1 MERGGDLASIAD
13 KEEEEFIEA
22 EVISEADN
30 YWLGLDDQSVEGQFE
45 WVDRIPVL
53 YTKWSNLEPDDGT
66 MKTGSLNHD
75 EDCTIIKPGM
85 EWSDVR
91 CWNEY
96 KYICKNSNDK
106 TSHKPLY
113 EEELNKL
120 NEHVQAPD
128 IPNTAHLPSASVANN
143 VLSTSSRSSTNVNN
157 DIGSENKNLQNK
169 SIGRFTDVPLKESV
183 GMNNTEN
190 LRDIETELGKKSNSR
205 DLSPALSH
213 FKEVHAGGNGGPSTQ
228 IIKQA
233 FNLQQEKAVSSDR
246 ITPDRKDGL
255 LGSGQ
260 EVDFVSLQSKA
271 LGDTGYTTNNLLT
284 NINNLNSPFGPNVTT
299 SSDDGNSPK
308 LLNFLANPHFNLAK
322 SIAEKIAPDIVK
334 DYSAKFYPDI
344 LLVQN
349 ICGKTCGDAAAQMKL
364 GNAKELGDVCGRSC
378 ANSLLSMNPMEF
390 MTVIG
395 KIRDGEK
402 SKDDEKFKNARQL
415 AIDAV
420 NKILAPLVGTKKPLS
435 VQNFNSE
442 TNEKPSRKPEEEVV
456 AQNEPQK
463 QEPKKEGQTNLVEQP
478 EHVMMSFPGE
488 YPFIHG
494 TSYYEHGYTI
504 PDAVSPVTVD
514 NTYTYPIS
522 LPVPSIVPSSASDSI
537 DNSSVHKQ
545 PSVSQNIP
553 DSAPMPLEYGKNKQT
568 SDDKNYKDE
577 FLKADSSA
585 ADAGKK
591 DTYKGEDD
599 EMFTISMR
607 KKKKH
612 SRGRRLR
619 KQEEWKDHDHQ
630 NTHPFEDENNSVP
643 SITEGDNLKAFETL
657 AKEMK
662 NFVHEKHIKTK
673 SKNKNK
679 DDEDL
684 EDFIKNKLSE
694 GEDVVDVI
702 GHAAAKFQNSN
713 GKKSHHSKKKSY
725 GKDLKQYKIKKLK
738 WLRNKVT
745 EYKDYLQELAA
756 NFQPDN
762 AHDAITSSRSFNLP
776 DQGPDENEITEH
788 VQYATQND
796 NFDHK
801 TAADILANDETKES
815 SDNGQTAN
823 EVIEEASEENL
834 KDKDERSRIEQLDTD
849 LQDIIDEKPLRHSGT
864 PFKKNV
870 KDRTEFKSVDG
881 MGFEDYLK
889 GSGRDIFSTIL
900 LDNTT

>member
-1 MERGGDLASIAD
+1 
-13 KEEEEFIEA
+13 
-22 EVISEADN
+22 
-30 YWLGLDDQSVEGQFE
+30 
-45 WVDRIPVL
+45 
-53 YTKWSNLEPDDGT
+53 

-120 NEHVQAPD
+120 NQHVQVHD
-128 IPNTAHLPSASVANN
+128 IPDTAGHLPCDSVTNN
-143 VLSTSSRSSTNVNN
+143 IISTSSRSSTNVNN
-157 DIGSENKNLQNK
+157 GISSENRKPQNK
-169 SIGRFTDVPLKESV
+169 SIGSFADVPLKENV
-183 GMNNTEN
+183 GMNNVEN
-190 LRDIETELGKKSNSR
+190 QRNIETEMGEKSNSR

-213 FKEVHAGGNGGPSTQ
+213 FKKVHAGGNGGPSTQ
-228 IIKQA
+228 NIKQA
-233 FNLQQEKAVSSDR
+233 FNFQQGKASVSSDLKA
-246 ITPDRKDGL
+246 PDRKDGL

-260 EVDFVSLQSKA
+260 GVDFVSLQGKA

-284 NINNLNSPFGPNVTT
+284 NINNLNSPFGPNVTIG
-299 SSDDGNSPK
+299 SDDGTPPN
-308 LLNFLANPHFNLAK
+308 LLNYLANPHFNLAK
-322 SIAEKIAPDIVK
+322 SIAEKIAPDIIK

-364 GNAKELGDVCGRSC
+364 GNSKELGDVCGRSC

-395 KIRDGEK
+395 KIKDGEK

-435 VQNFNSE
+435 VQNFNYQ
-442 TNEKPSRKPEEEVV
+442 TNEKPSGKPEEKVV

-463 QEPKKEGQTNLVEQP
+463 QEPKKEGQANFVEQP
-478 EHVMMSFPGE
+478 EHVMMSFQGE
-488 YPFIHG
+488 YPLVHG
-494 TSYYEHGYTI
+494 TSYYENGYTI

-514 NTYTYPIS
+514 NTYTYPIG

-545 PSVSQNIP
+545 PSTSQNIP
-553 DSAPMPLEYGKNKQT
+553 DSAPMPLEYGKNRQT

-577 FLKADSSA
+577 FLKAASNA
-585 ADAGKK
+585 VDAGKK

-619 KQEEWKDHDHQ
+619 KQEEWKNHIHEDHDHH
-630 NTHPFEDENNSVP
+630 NSHAFEDENNSVP

-684 EDFIKNKLSE
+684 DDFIKNKLSE
-694 GEDVVDVI
+694 GEDVVDLI
-702 GHAAAKFQNSN
+702 GHAAANFQNKN
-713 GKKSHHSKKKSY
+713 NKKSHHSKKKSY

-738 WLRNKVT
+738 WLRNKVR
-745 EYKDYLQELAA
+745 EYKDYLHELAA

-762 AHDAITSSRSFNLP
+762 AHDDITSSRSFNLP
-776 DQGPDENEITEH
+776 DQGPEENEITEH

-796 NFDHK
+796 NFNHK

-815 SDNGQTAN
+815 SDNAQTAN

-834 KDKDERSRIEQLDTD
+834 KDKDERSRIEQLDND

-864 PFKKNV
+864 PFKKSV

-900 LDNTT
+900 LDNTTQ